1 MTPNT
6 KNKIKSTIHNLHTGS
21 PISNEDL
28 IVTVTELIEVI
39 EYFETINMRKYDLTT
54 ADLRNDLH
62 TLQGY
67 IDARK
72 EDGSL

>member
-6 KNKIKSTIHNLHTGS
+6 KNKIKNTIHNLHTGS
-21 PISNEDL
+21 PIPNEDL